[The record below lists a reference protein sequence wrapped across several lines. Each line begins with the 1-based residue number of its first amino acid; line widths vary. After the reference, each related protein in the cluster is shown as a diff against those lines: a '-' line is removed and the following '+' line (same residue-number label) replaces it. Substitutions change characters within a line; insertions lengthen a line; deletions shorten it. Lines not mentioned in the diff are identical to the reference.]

1 MRVKVETQTIL
12 VIAVAIVM
20 GWFAFGVIYNI
31 RHGEAILK
39 WMKGGLS
46 LVGERTTF
54 RWLGSSVAELSI
66 AQAKSPMRSL
76 QIMMALVP
84 RDVPWIWLPAH
95 LRGRRDTL
103 IFRAQLISAPKI
115 DFDLADPI
123 LWTGRMAMEDA
134 AEKNWEKQTY
144 QQMTLVAPA
153 VYQKLAIATLERLEA
168 PMKELSTTYRRFSLR
183 RDSPHLEI
191 HLPPPDYKHIPADQ
205 YFKALQDLARLIVQ
219 ER

>member
-1 MRVKVETQTIL
+1 MEPQTIL
-12 VIAVAIVM
+12 VIVVALVM
-20 GWFAFGVIYNI
+20 GWFALGVIYNI
-31 RHGEAILK
+31 RQGEAILK
-39 WMKGGLS
+39 WMKGGLPR
-46 LVGERTTF
+46 VGERTTF
-54 RWLGSSVAELSI
+54 RWLGSSVAELVI

-76 QIMMALVP
+76 QIMLAMAP

-103 IFRAQLISAPKI
+103 IFRAQLTVAPKI
-115 DFDLADPI
+115 DFDLADPV

-134 AEKNWEKQTY
+134 AEKNWEKQAY
-144 QQMTLVAPA
+144 QQMMLVAPA
-153 VYQKLAIATLERLEA
+153 VYQKLAIATLLRLEV

-205 YFKALQDLARLIVQ
+205 YFTALHDLARSVTQ
-219 ER
+219 EG

>member
-1 MRVKVETQTIL
+1 VEPQTIL
-12 VIAVAIVM
+12 VIVVALVM
-20 GWFAFGVIYNI
+20 GWFALGVIYNI
-31 RHGEAILK
+31 RQGEAILK
-39 WMKGGLS
+39 WMKGGLPR
-46 LVGERTTF
+46 VGERTTF
-54 RWLGSSVAELSI
+54 RWLGSSVAELVI

-76 QIMMALVP
+76 QIMLAMAP

-103 IFRAQLISAPKI
+103 IFRAQLTVAPKI
-115 DFDLADPI
+115 DFDLADPV

-134 AEKNWEKQTY
+134 AEKNWEKQAY
-144 QQMTLVAPA
+144 QQMMLVAPA
-153 VYQKLAIATLERLEA
+153 VYQKLAIATLLRLEV

-205 YFKALQDLARLIVQ
+205 YFTALHDLARSVTQ
-219 ER
+219 EG